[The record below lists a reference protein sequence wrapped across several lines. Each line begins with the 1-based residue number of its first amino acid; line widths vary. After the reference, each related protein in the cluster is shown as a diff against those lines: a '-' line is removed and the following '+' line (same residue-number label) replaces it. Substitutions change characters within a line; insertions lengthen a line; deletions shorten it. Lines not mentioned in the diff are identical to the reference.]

1 MKGVMQL
8 HSILLA
14 VNDKGIVILVN
25 PFGHEQYLFDNLGK
39 K

>member
-1 MKGVMQL
+1 
-8 HSILLA
+8 

-39 K
+39 KWSSPWCFTKYPN